1 MRFRYW
7 RMIGALLA
15 LALIAGEGS
24 SFAARKKKD
33 KKGTTR
39 LPWKSKLFL
48 DTKPFQ
54 TDFGSVKDLKEYME
68 KNHKAKI
75 GPLGPRLMY
84 EIHFMAFFKKTQ
96 PAQIYVLIFLLNAGS
111 AAYTPTL
118 QATIADVLPD
128 ETQYTRALSL
138 SRLAYDLEN
147 LLSPTLAAVSRR
159 LSSFSGFGS
168 SCTR

>member
-15 LALIAGEGS
+15 LALIAGAGS

-96 PAQIYVLIFLLNAGS
+96 PAQIYVLIF
-111 AAYTPTL
+111 
-118 QATIADVLPD
+118 DVSKGKD
-128 ETQYTRALSL
+128 FVQRF
-138 SRLAYDLEN
+138 D
-147 LLSPTLAAVSRR
+147 
-159 LSSFSGFGS
+159 FSGVPQSIDRFS
-168 SCTR
+168 SAVKLDKNLVKKKTNYLFELKAKTAKGAVLLASSRFQVF